1 MSPLSARRRQHSQ
14 HPRSSAPRTT
24 KRRQAKRNSLSDNLM
39 VAAKTVADLK
49 IEKTAVD
56 GERRVVEAESR
67 PVQYLATLP
76 L

>member
-1 MSPLSARRRQHSQ
+1 MSPPSARRRQHSQ
-14 HPRSSAPRTT
+14 QSRSSAPRTT

-39 VAAKTVADLK
+39 VEAKTLADLK

-56 GERRVVEAESR
+56 GERRVVEADLG